1 MGPAGTPAKHAMKS
15 RRHLLT
21 VIFFLLV
28 IAGCDLGEQAPFAPE
43 NARISTQPSKDR
55 LASFVKWLADD
66 DRRGRGPY
74 TDELG
79 QAANYLVQEFQ
90 RAGLSGVN
98 QPSPNLQSFRPKLNW
113 SFDPT
118 TNLKIRVADSD
129 FRSLQIYEQFVP
141 VLGSPQVH
149 FSGSLAFV
157 GFGIHSPEYDYSD
170 FEEIDL
176 QGKVAVILRHEP
188 QLNDASSRFSGTSLT
203 RHGLIREKIQAAQ
216 QRGATAVLLCNDSGY
231 LDRKL
236 KKGDGHTDP
245 LIRSNPSENRNYT
258 IPVLHVQRSIVER
271 WMLQSGGPTLRDVEA
286 DMNAQLKPNSHDING
301 HHIQGEIQIQ
311 QNKSYLK
318 NVIGYLPGTGNLAN
332 EVIIVG
338 AHYDHLGMGQF
349 GSLAPWTV
357 EIHNGADDN
366 ASGTAGI
373 LELGWRLLS
382 RQSENRRAILLIAF
396 SGEEM
401 GLLGSEYYC
410 KNPLVPLDSTI
421 AMVNLDMVG
430 RLSTHGRV
438 EVYGVDT
445 AQEFRPSLSNFA
457 RSLSIQTEFHPE
469 GYGPSDHAP
478 FHQRNIP
485 VLHFFTGLHKDY
497 HRPSDDFD
505 KVDTDGL
512 SKICDLVELAVWQ
525 LATNP
530 DRPKPTSPATS
541 FSLEGSLLSDIDL
554 SRPRG
559 LGIRL
564 KRAKSGEGFQIVGFQ
579 NASSLGTDQLQL
591 GDIILSIN
599 GRPLETLKQWLDSTE
614 DRTGDHTILVQRGG
628 ITLKIRMP
636 ASMASDLNQP

>member
-1 MGPAGTPAKHAMKS
+1 
-15 RRHLLT
+15 
-21 VIFFLLV
+21 
-28 IAGCDLGEQAPFAPE
+28 
-43 NARISTQPSKDR
+43 
-55 LASFVKWLADD
+55 
-66 DRRGRGPY
+66 
-74 TDELG
+74 
-79 QAANYLVQEFQ
+79 
-90 RAGLSGVN
+90 
-98 QPSPNLQSFRPKLNW
+98 NW

-188 QLNDASSRFSGTSLT
+188 QLNDAASRFSGTSLT

-236 KKGDGHTDP
+236 KKGDGQTDP

-271 WMLQSGGPTLRDVEA
+271 WMVQGGGPTLRDAEA
-286 DMNAQLKPNSHDING
+286 ELNAQLKPASHDING
-301 HHIQGEIQIQ
+301 HHIQGEIHIR
-311 QNKSYLK
+311 QNKSFLK

-373 LELGWRLLS
+373 LELGWRLFD
-382 RQSENRRAILLIAF
+382 RQSENHRAILLIAF

-410 KNPLVPLDSTI
+410 KNPLFPLESTV

-430 RLSTHGRV
+430 RLSTNGRV

-445 AQEFRPSLSNFA
+445 AQEFRPSLSNIA
-457 RSLSIQTEFHPE
+457 RSLSIETEFHPE
-469 GYGPSDHAP
+469 GYGPSDHAT
-478 FHQRNIP
+478 FYQRNIP

-512 SKICDLVELAVWQ
+512 SKICDLVELVVWQ
-525 LATNP
+525 LATDP
-530 DRPKPTSPATS
+530 DRPKPTSPGTS
-541 FSLEGSLLSDIDL
+541 LSLEGSLLSDIDL
-554 SRPRG
+554 SRDSG

-564 KRAKSGEGFQIVGFQ
+564 KRAKSGEGFQIVGFE
-579 NASSLGTDQLQL
+579 NASLLGADQLQS

-614 DRTGDHTILVQRGG
+614 DRTRDYTISVQRGG
-628 ITLKIRMP
+628 IRLKIRMP

>member
-1 MGPAGTPAKHAMKS
+1 MGSAETPAKHAMKS

-21 VIFFLLV
+21 GILLLSV
-28 IAGCDLGEQAPFAPE
+28 MAGCDRGEHTPSAPE
-43 NARISTQPSKDR
+43 NAHVSPPPSKDR

-74 TDELG
+74 TAELG
-79 QAANYLVQEFQ
+79 ETANYLVGEFQ
-90 RAGLSGVN
+90 RAGLSGIN

-113 SFDPT
+113 SFAPT
-118 TNLKIRVADSD
+118 TNLEIRFANSD
-129 FRSLQIYEQFVP
+129 FSSLQIYEQFVP
-141 VLGSPQVH
+141 ILGSPQVH
-149 FSGSLAFV
+149 FSGPLAFV
-157 GFGIHSPEYDYSD
+157 GFGIHSPEHDYSD

-188 QLNDASSRFSGTSLT
+188 QLNDAASRFSGTRLT

-231 LDRKL
+231 LKRKL
-236 KKGDGHTDP
+236 TKGHNQTDP

-258 IPVLHVQRSIVER
+258 IPVLHVQRSIVEQ
-271 WMLQSGGPTLRDVEA
+271 WMLQGGSKTLRDVEA
-286 DMNAQLKPNSHDING
+286 EINAQLKPTSHDIKG
-301 HHIQGEIQIQ
+301 HHIQGEIQIR
-311 QNKSYLK
+311 QNKSFLE
-318 NVIGYLPGTGNLAN
+318 NVIGYLPGTGKLAN
-332 EVIIVG
+332 EVLIVG

-373 LELGWRLLS
+373 LELGWRLCN
-382 RQSENRRAILLIAF
+382 RQSENHRTILLIAF

-410 KNPLVPLDSTI
+410 KNPLLPLESTV

-445 AQEFRPSLSNFA
+445 ALEFRSSLSNIA
-457 RSLSIQTEFHPE
+457 RSLGIQTEYHPE
-469 GYGPSDHAP
+469 GYGPSDHAT

-485 VLHFFTGLHKDY
+485 VLHFFTGLHQDY
-497 HRPSDDFD
+497 HRPSDDFE

-512 SKICDLVELAVWQ
+512 AKICDLVELTVWQ
-525 LATNP
+525 LATDP
-530 DRPKPTSPATS
+530 DRPKPPLPGPPL
-541 FSLEGSLLSDIDL
+541 SLQGSLLSEVDL
-554 SRPRG
+554 SRNEG

-564 KRAKSGEGFQIVGFQ
+564 KRAKNGDGFQIVGFE
-579 NASSLGTDQLQL
+579 NGSSLGTEQLQA
-591 GDIILSIN
+591 GDVILSIN

-614 DRTGDHTILVQRGG
+614 DRTRDHTILVQRGG
-628 ITLKIRMP
+628 IRLKIRMP
-636 ASMASDLNQP
+636 ASLGK